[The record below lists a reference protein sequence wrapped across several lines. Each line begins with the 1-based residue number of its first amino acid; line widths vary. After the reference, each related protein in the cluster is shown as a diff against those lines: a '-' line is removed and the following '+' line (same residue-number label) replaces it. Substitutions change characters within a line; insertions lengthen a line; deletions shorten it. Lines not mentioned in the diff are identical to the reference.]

1 MALCLRISS
10 LRSVAQLQIP
20 RTLLSILNSLIPR
33 SNVCSAIAK
42 LRIVLSRYMPKK
54 KEVHLKKLIKSTEE
68 AAKKDPIEVR
78 HS

>member
-10 LRSVAQLQIP
+10 LRKVAHLRIP
-20 RTLLSILNSLIPR
+20 PTLLSILNSLIPR
-33 SNVCSAIAK
+33 SNVCPTIAK

-68 AAKKDPIEVR
+68 AEKKDQVQVCP
-78 HS
+78 S